1 MALQQL
7 VILTAAA
14 VLFLFGLMRVLRV
27 RRGLEPRPHGPLMFL
42 VYLVI
47 LFVPPIALEVI
58 TDPTASAGQMHG
70 VESVLLYW
78 GALALF
84 AILMGTAAL
93 LVRRF
98 VWGPARAILLV
109 GLVGSRLGEEDIPVD
124 PPISATLARDVELV
138 DVANAV
144 FPRGPAFMEES
155 ERPGF
160 VASWMALDEA
170 TATLEAQIVEDRSR
184 GLGVSWRALDTAKD
198 ARRRL
203 EALRRA
209 AADHGTVLEGRTASP
224 GRQPAR

>member
-1 MALQQL
+1 MTLQQL

-14 VLFLFGLMRVLRV
+14 VLFLFGTMRVMRV

-42 VYLVI
+42 AYLAI

-58 TDPTASAGQMHG
+58 TNPTASSGQMHG
-70 VESVLLYW
+70 VESILLYW
-78 GALALF
+78 GALAF
-84 AILMGTAAL
+84 FSILMGIAAL

-98 VWGPARAILLV
+98 VWGRAREVLLV

-124 PPISATLARDVELV
+124 PPISAALARDVELV

-160 VASWMALDEA
+160 VASWMALEEA
-170 TATLEAQIVEDRSR
+170 TAMLETQIAEDRSH

-209 AADHGTVLEGRTASP
+209 AADRGTALPSQTAGP
-224 GRQPAR
+224 GPHPAH